1 MYAFDE
7 ERPALPGRRLP
18 TPRRPRGVMI
28 LGGLLLLGLGL
39 VVAVYNSCK
48 IDVGTGQQAV
58 LIRREGLEL
67 EPDMELAP
75 PPKDG
80 RAYYKGVQSGGPNNG
95 VLTEGRYFYNPYFW
109 SWEIGPQFIVPGD
122 KIGIRIALCGDD
134 LPAGQILA
142 EPGQKGILR
151 EVLKP
156 GRYPYNPY
164 AESIEL
170 HNPVTIPAGFR
181 GVVTLLAGPL
191 PKDPNV
197 FLVEDGERGVQSRTL
212 EPGTY
217 YLNPYETRVSLVDC
231 RSRRFNLGQ
240 DGEMNFLSADG
251 FPITLDGVVEFRI
264 LPDKVAEM
272 FVKYN
277 EDANGDAIDEEIIA
291 KIITPESRSLCRIGG
306 SKLSGGQF
314 ISGEDR
320 EKFQTDLVKSLTE
333 NCQKQGIEILAVA
346 ITSIQPPDDITQPV
360 QQREVAKQKLAQF
373 RREKLQQ
380 LSEAKLKVEVVLAEQ
395 KKRVVEAEQEV
406 VEKTTKAE
414 QEQQVAV
421 TLAEQKLKV
430 AQTRLE
436 AAKDKAS
443 AILAKAEADAEVIKF
458 DNAAEAAGLAAQV
471 AAFDGDGAA
480 MARNMLL
487 AKIAPSFRTI
497 LGNSEGPLMDLFS
510 EFTQRHDRSRPPP
523 AAGPSTRSGG
533 SHTSTSTTRPAGPT
547 AANRP
552 AQSPSRSDPL
562 PVATAEENQP

>member
-1 MYAFDE
+1 MLA
-7 ERPALPGRRLP
+7 
-18 TPRRPRGVMI
+18 V
-28 LGGLLLLGLGL
+28 GGLILLGVGL
-39 VVAVYNSCK
+39 AAALYEECK
-48 IDVGTGQQAV
+48 IDVGTGRQAV
-58 LIRREGLEL
+58 LIRKEGLEL
-67 EPDMELAP
+67 EPEMELAP

-80 RAYYKGVQSGGPNNG
+80 RTYYKGVQSGGPNNG
-95 VLTEGRYFYNPYFW
+95 VLTEGRYFYNPYLW
-109 SWEIGPQFIVPGD
+109 SWEISPQFVVPGD
-122 KIGIRIALCGDD
+122 KFGIRIALSGDD
-134 LPAGQILA
+134 MPATQILA

-170 HNPVTIPAGFR
+170 HDPVTIPAGLR
-181 GVVTLLAGPL
+181 GVVTRLAGPV
-191 PKDPNV
+191 PKNANV
-197 FLVEDGERGVQSRTL
+197 FLVEDGERGVQRKTL
-212 EPGTY
+212 DPGTY
-217 YLNPYETRVSLVDC
+217 YLNPYETRVSQVDC

-240 DGEMNFLSADG
+240 EGEMSFLSADG
-251 FPITLDGVVEFRI
+251 FPITLDGVVEFRV
-264 LPDKVAEM
+264 LPEKVAEM

-277 EDANGDAIDEEIIA
+277 ESANGDAIDEEIIA

-314 ISGEDR
+314 ISGQDR
-320 EKFQTDLVKSLTE
+320 EKFQTDLVKNLTE

-346 ITSIQPPDDITQPV
+346 ITSIQPPEDITQPV
-360 QQREVAKQKLAQF
+360 QQREVAKQKLSQF

-414 QEQQVAV
+414 EGQKVAV

-430 AQTRLE
+430 AQTQFE
-436 AAKDKAS
+436 ATKDKAS
-443 AILAKAEADAEVIKF
+443 AILARAQAEADVIKF

-487 AKIAPSFRTI
+487 GKIAPSFRTI
-497 LGNSEGPLMDLFS
+497 LGNSEGPLMELFS
-510 EFTQRHDRSRPPP
+510 QFTQRPDKPRSLP
-523 AAGPSTRSGG
+523 AAEPN
-533 SHTSTSTTRPAGPT
+533 TRPGVDSASSSSRTASSAARSSPT
-547 AANRP
+547 SSQP
-552 AQSPSRSDPL
+552 VRSS
-562 PVATAEENQP
+562 VVTSEEKKP